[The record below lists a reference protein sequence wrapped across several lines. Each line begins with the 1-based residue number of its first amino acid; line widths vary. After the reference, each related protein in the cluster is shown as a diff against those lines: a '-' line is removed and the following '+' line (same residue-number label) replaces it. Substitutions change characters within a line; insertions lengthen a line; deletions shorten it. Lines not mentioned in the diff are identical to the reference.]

1 MNAQET
7 DKIIDLLLLEANR
20 PVSRSELAHLLE
32 EAQPIRLS
40 TYDPLIDSGQY
51 DPNIYVIKSG
61 LLRGTYLDKNM
72 ERTVAFGLPGT
83 ILINFHSFYAHE
95 PSFFRFEACC
105 ASEVL
110 RIPRVHFDNML
121 AASHEFALWMLSAHQ
136 NQLFYHEVRKRLLCG
151 DAKTRLRQLAD
162 RLADSFPTSAV
173 EAAQTKD
180 SKNAVYT
187 RWKEIFKLVPSKI
200 IASYIGI
207 TEQHLSKIKRELL
220 FETFGK

>member
-7 DKIIDLLLLEANR
+7 NAIIDLLKLEAHHPVPRAELARLLED
-20 PVSRSELAHLLE
+20 
-32 EAQPIRLS
+32 AQIIKLS
-40 TYDPLIDSGQY
+40 TYDPIIDVGQF
-51 DPNIYVIKSG
+51 DPNIYIIKKG

-83 ILINFHSFYAHE
+83 ILINFHSFYGKE

-105 ASEVL
+105 TSEVIKIA
-110 RIPRVHFDNML
+110 RSNFGAML
-121 AASHEFALWMLSAHQ
+121 EDSHDFALWVMSAHQ
-136 NQLFYHEVRKRLLCG
+136 NQLYYNEVRKHLLRG
-151 DAKTRLRQLAD
+151 DAKTRLRHLAT
-162 RLADSFPTSAV
+162 RLADSFPDSDR
-173 EAAQTKD
+173 EASGSD
-180 SKNAVYT
+180 SNNAVYT
-187 RWKEIFKLVPSKI
+187 RWKEIFKIVPSKI

>member
-1 MNAQET
+1 MDTQET
-7 DKIIDLLLLEANR
+7 DKIIDLLVPEANR
-20 PVSRSELAHLLE
+20 KVSRGVLARLLE
-32 EAQPIRLS
+32 GAQIVSLS

-51 DPNIYVIKSG
+51 DPNIYIIKSG

-72 ERTVAFGLPGT
+72 ERTAAFGLPGT
-83 ILINFHSFYAHE
+83 ILINFHSYYSEE

-110 RIPRVHFDNML
+110 RISRAHFDAML
-121 AASHEFALWMLSAHQ
+121 EDSHEFALWVMSAHQ
-136 NQLFYHEVRKRLLCG
+136 NQLYYNEVRKQLLCG

-162 RLADSFPTSAV
+162 RLADSFTSADSD
-173 EAAQTKD
+173 APIAD

-187 RWKEIFKLVPSKI
+187 RWKEIFRLVPSRI